1 MRRQGEKS
9 FVNLQASGWQ
19 KNENLPDVDKWG
31 TINIRME
38 KLTINQATF
47 LASKVFVSDA
57 VGFDD
62 ISRPFVFV

>member
-1 MRRQGEKS
+1 M
-9 FVNLQASGWQ
+9 A